1 MISVIIKYE
10 RSLQMASTD
19 AVTTKP
25 LAVAFSTRDAWGRQ
39 PGGGPH
45 VDGSDGDDTANRT
58 GVSSRPA
65 AWDVAELLFFLAIAL
80 VAARTGATYICHQGP
95 GGSGRFGSSTG
106 ERFSIADEILG

>member
-1 MISVIIKYE
+1 MSVRYKWQA
-10 RSLQMASTD
+10 QMQSPPNRWRWRFPRA
-19 AVTTKP
+19 
-25 LAVAFSTRDAWGRQ
+25 TR
-39 PGGGPH
+39 GGDSQGGAH
-45 VDGSDGDDTANRT
+45 VDGSDGDDTPNRT

-80 VAARTGATYICHQGP
+80 VAARTGATYVCHQGP